1 MIGWSPV
8 ALAGLLALA
17 ESLPGVGVFLPGEIM
32 ITALATSVPGG
43 HTPLLGL
50 AVVVGA
56 CVGDQFN
63 YWLGRLMGPRLSD
76 SMVFRKLGRARWDR
90 ALGLI
95 NRYGARAV
103 LVSRLIPVVRAIV
116 PAVAGAASLSPARF
130 TAASVAGSVAWALV
144 WVGAGAV
151 AGSLS
156 AWSLSLVIIGAG
168 VLLLARRWLRRRRA
182 AGLAIT
188 AALLADTDRT
198 TGQCSLSV

>member
-1 MIGWSPV
+1 MIGWAPV

-32 ITALATSVPGG
+32 ITALATSVPGVQ
-43 HTPLLGL
+43 TPVLGL

-56 CVGDQFN
+56 CVGDQLN
-63 YWLGRLMGPRLSD
+63 YWLGRLMGPRLSS

-90 ALGLI
+90 ALDLI
-95 NRYGARAV
+95 DRHGARAV

-116 PAVAGAASLSPARF
+116 PGVAGAASLSPARF
-130 TAASVAGSVAWALV
+130 TTASVAGSVAWAIV

-156 AWSLSLVIIGAG
+156 VLSLSLVILGAG
-168 VLLLARRWLRRRRA
+168 ALLLARRWLRRRRA
-182 AGLAIT
+182 AGPARP
-188 AALLADTDRT
+188 AQCVCP
-198 TGQCSLSV
+198 TGWK